1 MKKTLFLTA
10 IFCSLFCLSSM
21 AQERHDV
28 IVKLETTYGD
38 IRIKLYDDTP
48 GHRDN
53 FIKNVEEGMYDGVL
67 FHRII
72 RNFMVQTGNPD
83 TRVGDFEKVEPE
95 DTTQMGPSI
104 PAEIKYPDHYHLRG
118 MVAAAREGDEINPN
132 KESSQYQF
140 YIVTGR
146 SLDRL
151 NMALYEKERKAVA
164 TDILFNKKVEEHADE
179 LKQFYAD
186 RNPAGA
192 VKMREKLYEEA
203 VDEIDATYQKFYS
216 DEQIRQYVYNG
227 GTPWLDGYYT
237 VFGEVIDGMKVVT
250 KIEKEKTNAEDAPL
264 KDVRIIHASI
274 EQ

>member
-1 MKKTLFLTA
+1 MRTFRT
-10 IFCSLFCLSSM
+10 IIMMYMMILSM
-21 AQERHDV
+21 EALAQERHDV

-83 TRVGDFEKVEPE
+83 TRVGDYEKVEP
-95 DTTQMGPSI
+95 DDSTQMGPSI
-104 PAEIKYPDHYHLRG
+104 PAEIRIPEHYHLRG

-132 KESSQYQF
+132 RESSKYQF

-151 NMALYEKERKAVA
+151 NMGIYEKERKAVA
-164 TDILFNKKVEEHADE
+164 TDILFNKKVVEHADE
-179 LKQFYAD
+179 LKKFYAE

-192 VKMREKLYEEA
+192 VKMRDKLYEEA
-203 VDEIDATYQKFYS
+203 VEEIEATYQNFYN
-216 DEQIRQYVYNG
+216 DEQIRQYTYNG

-237 VFGEVIDGMKVVT
+237 VFGEVIEGMKVVT
-250 KIEKEKTNAEDAPL
+250 KIEKEKTDAEDAPL
-264 KDVRIIHASI
+264 KDVRIIRATI
-274 EQ
+274 E